1 MRLMITFMTIMRA
14 VNETMMI
21 FSMIYLSRQKILTS
35 ILPGPS
41 PQWRGVAEY
50 RQWAKTRQ
58 SWKARQHLDL
68 QVILIVIMIY
78 MIVARL
84 EWSWLSYSRWL
95 KVWYKRPGSV
105 GRPDEDDGFDDQY
118 FRRRPKSFCLE
129 RGRWVFIVMLGIGN
143 GNGDQICLD
152 FSV

>member
-1 MRLMITFMTIMRA
+1 M
-14 VNETMMI
+14 
-21 FSMIYLSRQKILTS
+21 
-35 ILPGPS
+35 
-41 PQWRGVAEY
+41 
-50 RQWAKTRQ
+50 
-58 SWKARQHLDL
+58 
-68 QVILIVIMIY
+68 
-78 MIVARL
+78 
-84 EWSWLSYSRWL
+84 
-95 KVWYKRPGSV
+95 